1 MSTQLEFIMQLYMM
15 NLLQQQQQQQQQLQQ
30 QQQQQQQMH
39 NLPSPSK
46 REMEMDISSSTMTT
60 ATTFVDATQQ
70 TQQQQQHQQQ
80 QQQQPHNPRTH
91 SRKNSQT
98 TTTTITN
105 CSSSSSC
112 TTRSPNSN
120 SNSSIAIQQQQL
132 HNTQHNK
139 LSPLQQLLFGQL
151 SAPPPSMLATTP
163 PALTAPSNLLLTPTT
178 PNSGMSAAAAL
189 SLAAAAYNVSA
200 ASQFPV
206 QTHIFPTNDLACDVG
221 HITAA
226 NSLQSSTVTSTPT
239 EDEERVEEGAEVAAA
254 STQLDE
260 EDCSPLDNAST
271 TSNDVEDVS
280 DTVTVE
286 EEKYRA
292 QAQDLSDRRTDRWHE
307 CRQADAEECGIKAQQ
322 QHQSDDVVEAVE
334 VLDDDEEDEKPL
346 ASLRHSSAETRCLRT
361 RSNVDARNSSN
372 SLDGSTSVPYLTP
385 TKQPADSTHYLS
397 QQSTTE
403 LAQDVAGPFTQLTEN
418 ESANMTPMSLA
429 KTLLTPP
436 SSDQLPTAIHKK
448 HSLHPSTQT
457 HNTELIQQAVGV
469 AGLTGASGI
478 MSLNTVSSLD
488 AFLQN
493 EENLK
498 NLRKVSSYLECENV
512 LCRQE
517 NLREHFHCF
526 DEPCQGKILSKKDD
540 IIRHLKWHK
549 KRKESLLLGFARFS
563 ASDDCE
569 PAYGAGCTYCW
580 KQTHYHCVYE
590 DCPKVYVST
599 SDVQMHANFHR
610 KNSEIVQEGFR
621 RFRAHENCKIED
633 CPFYGKKTSHYHC
646 CREGCNHTFKNKADM
661 DKHKSYHLRD
671 YQLTQDGF
679 KKILKTEA
687 CPFDGC
693 KFSTVCNHIH
703 CVREGCTYILHSS
716 SQMISHKRKH
726 ERLDGEQAYQ
736 NFKKQKDSSGED
748 SPASIATT
756 TAAASTVV
764 ATNVT
769 THTTTPLSSL
779 SADRFLAR
787 KRGRPPKKIE
797 LPAKTESAKRI
808 KLEPTTDQVA
818 GTADATAQLANSAQ
832 MPSAAASL
840 FPPPFLPNFNA
851 ATAAAAAAAA
861 AQSMQM
867 QDPNTPNMQ
876 LTHLMALFQLQNPL
890 FYQNL
895 YPGGM
900 PANMASMLGAA
911 AVAGVM
917 PPATGLYGNM
927 STFGGSAGATIKSEY
942 GEKQQQYKE

>member
-15 NLLQQQQQQQQQLQQ
+15 NLLQQQQQQQLQQ
-30 QQQQQQQMH
+30 QQQQQQLH

-60 ATTFVDATQQ
+60 ATTFIDQT
-70 TQQQQQHQQQ
+70 TQQQQQQQQ
-80 QQQQPHNPRTH
+80 HQQPHNPRTH

-98 TTTTITN
+98 TTTTTN

-112 TTRSPNSN
+112 TTRSPN
-120 SNSSIAIQQQQL
+120 
-132 HNTQHNK
+132 
-139 LSPLQQLLFGQL
+139 
-151 SAPPPSMLATTP
+151 M
-163 PALTAPSNLLLTPTT
+163 
-178 PNSGMSAAAAL
+178 
-189 SLAAAAYNVSA
+189 
-200 ASQFPV
+200 
-206 QTHIFPTNDLACDVG
+206 
-221 HITAA
+221 
-226 NSLQSSTVTSTPT
+226 TSTPT
-239 EDEERVEEGAEVAAA
+239 EVEERRLEEEAEVGAAA
-254 STQLDE
+254 STQLE
-260 EDCSPLDNAST
+260 TEDCSPLDNAST
-271 TSNDVEDVS
+271 TSNDVEDDVS
-280 DTVTVE
+280 DT
-286 EEKYRA
+286 
-292 QAQDLSDRRTDRWHE
+292 DLSDRRTDRWRE
-307 CRQADAEECGIKAQQ
+307 CRKANVEECGIRAQQ
-322 QHQSDDVVEAVE
+322 QQNDDVVEAVE
-334 VLDDDEEDEKPL
+334 ALDDDEEEDEKPL
-346 ASLRHSSAETRCLRT
+346 ASLLHSTTETRCLRT
-361 RSNVDARNSSN
+361 SSNVNAQNSSN
-372 SLDGSTSVPYLTP
+372 SLDGCSSVPYVTP
-385 TKQPADSTHYLS
+385 TKQPADSTHYLP
-397 QQSTTE
+397 QQSSTNS
-403 LAQDVAGPFTQLTEN
+403 QDTAGSFIQLTEN

-436 SSDQLPTAIHKK
+436 SSDQLPTAHSKK
-448 HSLHPSTQT
+448 QSLHPSTQT
-457 HNTELIQQAVGV
+457 LNVEPNQQTVGV
-469 AGLTGASGI
+469 TALTGTSAI
-478 MSLNTVSSLD
+478 MSLNTVGSLD

-498 NLRKVSSYLECENV
+498 NLRKVSSYLECENA

-679 KKILKTEA
+679 KKILKTEN

-703 CVREGCTYILHSS
+703 CVREGCSYILHSS

-726 ERLDGEQAYQ
+726 DRLDGEQAYQ

-748 SPASIATT
+748 SPAPIATT
-756 TAAASTVV
+756 IATSNTIAV
-764 ATNVT
+764 ANVT

-797 LPAKTESAKRI
+797 LPVKTESTKRI
-808 KLEPTTDQVA
+808 KLEHTTEQLA
-818 GTADATAQLANSAQ
+818 ATAAATAQLASSNVANNPQ
-832 MPSAAASL
+832 MPGVAAGL
-840 FPPPFLPNFNA
+840 FPPTFLPNFNA

-900 PANMASMLGAA
+900 PANMANMLGAA

-917 PPATGLYGNM
+917 PPASGLYGNM
-927 STFGGSAGATIKSEY
+927 PAFSGPAGTTIKSEY

>member
-1 MSTQLEFIMQLYMM
+1 MSTQFEFIMQLYMM
-15 NLLQQQQQQQQQLQQ
+15 NLLQQQQQQQQQQYQQLQQ
-30 QQQQQQQMH
+30 QQQQIH
-39 NLPSPSK
+39 ILPSANK
-46 REMEMDISSSTMTT
+46 REMEMDISSSTMTAT
-60 ATTFVDATQQ
+60 AITNIP
-70 TQQQQQHQQQ
+70 QQHQQQ
-80 QQQQPHNPRTH
+80 QEQQQQSQQPQNPRTQL
-91 SRKNSQT
+91 RKNSQT
-98 TTTTITN
+98 TTTITTN

-112 TTRSPNSN
+112 ITRSPNSN

-132 HNTQHNK
+132 HNTQHN
-139 LSPLQQLLFGQL
+139 LSPLQQLLLGQL
-151 SAPPPSMLATTP
+151 APPPPMLATPP
-163 PALTAPSNLLLTPTT
+163 PALTTPSNLFLTPTT
-178 PNSGMSAAAAL
+178 PNSGLSATTAL
-189 SLAAAAYNVSA
+189 SLAAAAYNA
-200 ASQFPV
+200 TASSQLPL
-206 QTHIFPTNDLACDVG
+206 QTQLFPTTQLACNTP
-221 HITAA
+221 ITAG
-226 NSLQSSTVTSTPT
+226 NFLQSSTVTSTPT
-239 EDEERVEEGAEVAAA
+239 EEDDEENEVEVAA
-254 STQLDE
+254 STQLE
-260 EDCSPLDNAST
+260 EEECTLMDNDSTASN
-271 TSNDVEDVS
+271 SVEDVS
-280 DTVTVE
+280 GVILVDD
-286 EEKYRA
+286 EKYCA
-292 QAQDLSDRRTDRWHE
+292 QAQNPTE
-307 CRQADAEECGIKAQQ
+307 RQEDQRVCAKLEAEAEEGDVEEQRD
-322 QHQSDDVVEAVE
+322 SDDGVEDAGNE
-334 VLDDDEEDEKPL
+334 VADEEEDDEKPL
-346 ASLRHSSAETRCLRT
+346 ASLLHSTSGAENL
-361 RSNVDARNSSN
+361 NARNN
-372 SLDGSTSVPYLTP
+372 STNALDDSTSVPYQTP
-385 TKQPADSTHYLS
+385 TKHPADSTHYMPQQNPTIS
-397 QQSTTE
+397 QDTASS
-403 LAQDVAGPFTQLTEN
+403 FTQLVDSEK
-418 ESANMTPMSLA
+418 SNMTPMSFA

-436 SSDQLPTAIHKK
+436 SSDQLPTANNNKLNFSTNQQ
-448 HSLHPSTQT
+448 SLSHESNQSISKTT
-457 HNTELIQQAVGV
+457 ALSNSSA
-469 AGLTGASGI
+469 I
-478 MSLNTVSSLD
+478 MSLSTVSSLD

-498 NLRKVSSYLECENV
+498 NLRKVSSYLECDNA

-569 PAYGAGCTYCW
+569 PTYGTGCAYCW

-590 DCPKVYVST
+590 DCTKVYVST

-633 CPFYGKKTSHYHC
+633 CPFFGKKTSHYHC

-687 CPFDGC
+687 CPFEGC

-703 CVREGCTYILHSS
+703 CVREGCNYILHSS

-726 ERLDGEQAYQ
+726 DRLDGEQAYQ

-748 SPASIATT
+748 SPAPIATR
-756 TAAASTVV
+756 TAAPSNMA
-764 ATNVT
+764 

-797 LPAKTESAKRI
+797 LPVKTEPTKRI
-808 KLEPTTDQVA
+808 KLESNSDQLA
-818 GTADATAQLANSAQ
+818 AAAACAQLATNNGANNSVLSGSIGA
-832 MPSAAASL
+832 L
-840 FPPPFLPNFNA
+840 FPTPYLSNYNA

-867 QDPNTPNMQ
+867 QDSNTPNMQ

-900 PANMASMLGAA
+900 PANMANMLGAA
-911 AVAGVM
+911 ALAGAL
-917 PPATGLYGNM
+917 PSASGTYGNM
-927 STFGGSAGATIKSEY
+927 SAFGGATGATIKSEF
-942 GEKQQQYKE
+942 GDKQQQQQQYKD